1 MCDGWYDV
9 DVPIGADDEIGA
21 LGAGLRRL
29 AEHLD
34 GHFSHAH
41 KLQQITDTVVG
52 GLTFEDVLDRIFD
65 SFHTVI
71 PYNRMGCALLSDD
84 GASVRA
90 CWARADF
97 EDIRL
102 ANGFTA
108 KIAGSSLA
116 HILSTGQPRILND
129 LETYLATHPES
140 HSTRLIVAEGIRSSL
155 TCPLISKGR
164 AIGFLFFSSTE
175 SYAYAA
181 VHQGAFLRI
190 AAQLAAL
197 IEKGRLYQEL
207 AELNERLT
215 AAQAE
220 LQELATKDALTG
232 IFNRRGILDLL
243 TAQFAQ
249 SRREGGQMA
258 VILVDVDH
266 FKRVNDDY
274 GHNIGDVVLREIAD
288 RLSSHLRQYN
298 HVGRFGGEE
307 FLVVLGDQ
315 DCAHGQAIA
324 ERLCEVVAAT
334 PIRHGEYQFDITIS
348 AGLARATDLTRLRDS
363 EALVVLADKA
373 LYDAKDA
380 GRNRVAYRSADTA
393 TD

>member
-1 MCDGWYDV
+1 MCEGWYDV
-9 DVPIGADDEIGA
+9 DVPIGAPDEIGA
-21 LGAGLRRL
+21 LGVELRRL
-29 AEHLD
+29 ADHLD
-34 GHFSHAH
+34 VQFSHTH
-41 KLQQITDTVVG
+41 KLQQITDTVVC
-52 GLTFEDVLDRIFD
+52 GLTFDDVLDRIFD

-97 EDIRL
+97 DDIRL

-108 KIAGSSLA
+108 RIGGSSLA
-116 HILSTGQPRILND
+116 HIMSTGQPRILND
-129 LETYLATHPES
+129 LEAYLANHPES

-155 TCPLISKGR
+155 TCPLVSKGKP
-164 AIGFLFFSSTE
+164 IGFLFFSSVE
-175 SYAYAA
+175 SYAYAD

-190 AAQLAAL
+190 AAQLSAL

-207 AELNERLT
+207 YELNERLT

-243 TAQFAQ
+243 TSQFAR
-249 SRREGGQMA
+249 SRREGRQMA
-258 VILVDVDH
+258 VILMDVDH
-266 FKRVNDDY
+266 FKRINDHY
-274 GHNIGDVVLREIAD
+274 GHGVGDAVLREIAD
-288 RLSSHLRQYN
+288 RLSRHLRQYN

-307 FLVVLGDQ
+307 FLIVLGDQ
-315 DCAHGQAIA
+315 DSAHGLAIA
-324 ERLCEVVAAT
+324 ERLCESIRAE
-334 PIRHGEYQFDITIS
+334 PIRHGEHQFDITIS
-348 AGLARATDLTRLRDS
+348 AGLARANDLSRLRDS

-380 GRNRVAYRSADTA
+380 GRNCVAFRSADA
-393 TD
+393 ESD